1 MLVNGMVMHLDAV
14 TADGFIA
21 GPGEET
27 RHHVQGGGHQEAV
40 DFVCVT
46 CEHGLT
52 VPVLGEKNQNVD

>member
-1 MLVNGMVMHLDAV
+1 MVNLDAV

-40 DFVCVT
+40 DFVCVA